1 MEEEDKLVKAI
12 NRLEKTTRR
21 TNNLGWAVLRGIF
34 YSFGWI
40 IGIGVIATII
50 IYILPKTG
58 EGNVIG
64 HFIRAMANALR
75 QSQ

>member
-1 MEEEDKLVKAI
+1 MEDEDKLNKSI
-12 NRLEKTTRR
+12 NRLERSIRR
-21 TNNLGWAVLRGIF
+21 SNNLGWNVLRGLF

-40 IGIGVIATII
+40 IGLGVVATIL